1 MGSDYKTLINC
12 KIIMVQDYPP
22 HKVSVSF
29 FITEFH
35 EDDAT
40 LFSNQADC
48 YPSSKSDCFCH
59 LVFISAIKTI
69 TKFLSE
75 GEL

>member
-12 KIIMVQDYPP
+12 KLNHGPRLSTAQSERI
-22 HKVSVSF
+22 F

-35 EDDAT
+35 DDAT
-40 LFSNQADC
+40 LFSNQAEC
-48 YPSSKSDCFCH
+48 YPSSKPDCFCH